1 MYIFCRR
8 VIISKPEMLTEKGP
22 LLLACNH
29 PNSFLDAI
37 ILDMLFEQPI
47 WSLTRGDVF
56 KKPLYARI
64 LASLKMLP
72 VYRTSEGAENLSI
85 NYQTFNICQQI
96 FKEKGIVIMF
106 SQGKSINEWHLRKLK
121 KGTARLA
128 IKSWKEGIPLRV
140 LPIGINYSSFGRFGK
155 NVYLNFG
162 EMISSDL
169 INFDDADGLQHQTFN
184 KKLNDALQELVFE
197 IPKEDRQLQK
207 EKLKVPVSWPKKILL
222 AIPAIPGYLL
232 HLPLYMPV
240 QSYTKKRTW
249 HNDHF
254 DSIMV
259 AVLFIIYPLYLILLI
274 TLTFLFTKS
283 WWALSLFLVLPFC
296 AWAYV
301 QLKPHWINN
310 S

>member
-8 VIISKPEMLTEKGP
+8 VIISKPEMLAEKGP

-56 KKPLYARI
+56 KKKIFARI

-85 NYQTFNICQQI
+85 NYQTFNICQHI
-96 FKEKGIVIMF
+96 FKANGIVIMF
-106 SQGKSINEWHLRKLK
+106 SEGKSINEWHLRKLK

-140 LPIGINYSSFGRFGK
+140 LPVGINYSSFGRFGK

-162 EMISSDL
+162 DIISADV
-169 INFDDADGLQHQTFN
+169 INFNDPDGLQHQSFN
-184 KKLNDALQELVFE
+184 HRLNNALHQLVYE
-197 IPKEDRQLQK
+197 IPKDNRQLQK
-207 EKLKVPVSWPKKILL
+207 EKLKVPVSIARKIIL
-222 AIPAIPGYLL
+222 ALPAIPGYLL

-240 QSYTKKRTW
+240 QSFTKKRTW
-249 HNDHF
+249 HSDHF

-259 AVLFIIYPLYLILLI
+259 AILFVIYPVYLILLI
-274 TLTFLFTKS
+274 ILVFLFTKS

-301 QLKPHWINN
+301 QLK
-310 S
+310 SQLDK